1 MKNFVITFAIA
12 FVLGIALTAIGM
24 NYLNQGPNYPKGV
37 MTVIG
42 MKMSALK
49 NNVKQNRCAP
59 TDIIP
64 HLQTLRYVGNDI
76 EAAFGEMSNNEQFIR
91 YASDLRATADGAL
104 TIPPANCAA
113 AEAALSRIGK
123 ACENCHRDYNSESSI
138 N

>member
-1 MKNFVITFAIA
+1 MKNFVITFAVA
-12 FVLGIALTAIGM
+12 FVLGIALTAIGL
-24 NYLNQGPNYPKGV
+24 NYWNQGPDYPKGV
-37 MTVIG
+37 MTVMG

-76 EAAFGEMSNNEQFIR
+76 EAAFGEMSDNDQFIR
-91 YASDLRATADGAL
+91 YASDFRASADGAL

-113 AEAALSRIGK
+113 AEAALSRLGK
-123 ACENCHRDYNSESSI
+123 ACENCHRDYKN
-138 N
+138 

>member
-1 MKNFVITFAIA
+1 MKNFVITFAVA
-12 FVLGIALTAIGM
+12 FVLGIALAVIGV

-37 MTVIG
+37 MTVMG
-42 MKMSALK
+42 MKMGALK
-49 NNVKQNRCAP
+49 NNVQQNRCAP

-91 YASDLRATADGAL
+91 YASDFRATADGAL

-113 AEAALSRIGK
+113 AEAALSKMGK
-123 ACENCHRDYNSESSI
+123 ACENCHRDYKN
-138 N
+138 